1 MAEKRLAYY
10 RWEDADPVQKDRWTA
25 WTVSV
30 YAPTY
35 DRPYITVLLSMANG
49 GGRCLTRYKSLDAV
63 RARINIPS
71 DGIERLELAITR
83 AGIILVSLLKDL
95 KIIDHAHSL
104 PEGYQLVRTD
114 TGEAIAEAE
123 RIIREGNSN
132 G

>member
-1 MAEKRLAYY
+1 M
-10 RWEDADPVQKDRWTA
+10 
-25 WTVSV
+25 
-30 YAPTY
+30 PT
-35 DRPYITVLLSMANG
+35 PYKKT
-49 GGRCLTRYKSLDAV
+49 GGRRGLFQSMPRPMTGHISRFC
-63 RARINIPS
+63 S